1 MWPYNMSSDSAY
13 VWAKVGQRCDSVLIK
28 KDSLKRNINIL
39 PLLSDY
45 LKDSENLHVKTS
57 APITRID
64 SSKIELIADSV
75 QIDFTLI
82 KGDFTLEIEFE
93 HLVNKEY
100 NLIMY
105 QGAIKGLNKS
115 VNDSTNISFYTKSEI
130 DIAGLKINTTF
141 QDTVY
146 FIELLKDGVVLETID
161 AGKPLYF
168 EKLLPALYEMRLI
181 IDSNLDGKWT
191 AGNYFENVLPEKV
204 YYYPELINLRANW
217 ELEVDWEINP

>member
-1 MWPYNMSSDSAY
+1 MSSDSAY
-13 VWAKVGQRCDSVLIK
+13 IWVKTGPRCDSILIK

-39 PLLSDY
+39 SLSSNY
-45 LKDSENLHVKTS
+45 LKDSENLHVKTA
-57 APITRID
+57 APITSID

-82 KGDFTLEIEFE
+82 KGDFTLDIEFE

-100 NLIMY
+100 NLIIH

-115 VNDSTNISFYTKSEI
+115 ENDSTNISFYTKGES
-130 DIAGLKINTTF
+130 DLAGLKINTTL

-146 FIELLKDGVVLETID
+146 FIELLKEGVILETID
-161 AGKPLYF
+161 TGKPLYF
-168 EKLLPALYEMRLI
+168 EKLLPARYEMRLI
-181 IDSNLDGKWT
+181 VDSNLDGKWT

-204 YYYPELINLRANW
+204 YYYPEVINLRANW

>member
-1 MWPYNMSSDSAY
+1 MTLPLSSDY
-13 VWAKVGQRCDSVLIK
+13 I
-28 KDSLKRNINIL
+28 
-39 PLLSDY
+39 
-45 LKDSENLHVKTS
+45 KDSENLHIKTS
-57 APITRID
+57 APIISID

-75 QIDFTLI
+75 QIDFTII
-82 KGDFTLEIEFE
+82 KGDFSLDIEFE

-115 VNDSTNISFYTKSEI
+115 ENDSTNISFYTKGESML
-130 DIAGLKINTTF
+130 AGLKINTTL

-146 FIELLKDGVVLETID
+146 FIELLKEGVILETID

-168 EKLLPALYEMRLI
+168 EKLLPGRYEMRLI
-181 IDSNLDGKWT
+181 VDSNQDGKWT